1 MMPSSVL
8 RLTSDKELDADTA
21 LQVTHR
27 VDVNNQQALC
37 GIYTGRRNNGD
48 ISLPS
53 GGQPSLSL
61 THLNFKGGEVLQ
73 KYYKLSVKVG
83 AAAVKAASSQRV
95 VVSSQLGKRVQK
107 SSQKALKSSSYKQ
120 VLEMGVMERKPD
132 PMDKYIIVNGVMNPN
147 ENKDNFSVTFWMVI
161 CTIFGLIFGFGICIA
176 WAIIDDRRPEGIV
189 QEFPHP

>member
-73 KYYKLSVKVG
+73 KYYKLSVNVG
-83 AAAVKAASSQRV
+83 AAAVKAAAIQRV
-95 VVSSQLGKRVQK
+95 VVSSQKVLSKKGPKIQK
-107 SSQKALKSSSYKQ
+107 PLKSEKQ

-176 WAIIDDRRPEGIV
+176 WAIIDERRPEGIV